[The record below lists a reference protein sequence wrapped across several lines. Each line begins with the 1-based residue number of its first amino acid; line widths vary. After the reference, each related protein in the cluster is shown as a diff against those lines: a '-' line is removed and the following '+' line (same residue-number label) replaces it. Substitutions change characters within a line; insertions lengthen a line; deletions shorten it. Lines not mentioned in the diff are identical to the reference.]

1 MVFIGMIFQF
11 NSDQGTGLIMLSDGE
26 KKEFSTDEW
35 ADEVNMPSVGLQ
47 ILYDISDSGIKIKVP
62 SEEEKNKLRPG
73 KKIKKEEE
81 VTSFTST
88 EEFQSYY
95 SKKGFDVIKGSDEVI
110 DDRLSMGKLSD
121 EGVQS
126 VSIRFEGSKAELTK
140 RTIPLYSVDDHINY
154 FKDTGYRLINDSDDN
169 GSRKLTFRRYMMGEH
184 SEIIM
189 KDSDDKITITQMVD
203 GKKVR

>member
-35 ADEVNMPSVGLQ
+35 VDESNLPKVGLQ
-47 ILYDISDSGIKIKVP
+47 ILYEISDNQVKIKVP
-62 SEEEKNKLRPG
+62 SEEEKDRLRPG
-73 KKIKKEEE
+73 KKRKEEE
-81 VTSFTST
+81 LTSFTSI
-88 EEFQSYY
+88 EEFQSHYA
-95 SKKGFDVIKGSDEVI
+95 KKGFDVIKNTDETL
-110 DDRLSMGKLSD
+110 DDRLTMGRYSD

-126 VSIRFEGSKAELTK
+126 VSINFEGAKAEIRK
-140 RTIPLYSVDDHINY
+140 KTIPLYSVDDHINY

-184 SEIIM
+184 SEIILTC
-189 KDSDDKITITQMVD
+189 SDDKITVIQMVD
-203 GKKVR
+203 GKKIR